1 MKKLV
6 DDPGGPVS
14 PAARKKNKKKSESRR
29 AGKEVE
35 AKGVGPTSK
44 AARKTTVRRDGGESR
59 SS

>member
-14 PAARKKNKKKSESRR
+14 PAARKKQKKSESRR